1 MFRKVNGLE
10 HIKDGS
16 SWANIIILWK
26 QQFLLLLNINKN
38 GVEMDIIKDKS
49 NTTDDNLIIEGIQ
62 DFLKKKKKIFNGE
75 DEDSFKLSYSNHN
88 CCYNEYKNK
97 SYYVREISDL
107 IKNGNM
113 ASFKLEVSRIQLTA
127 VIQIIAEVIA
137 GRAFSCEF
145 NKYTIND
152 IRALQDALG
161 KLWTAGN
168 YNGSIQKVI
177 SFH

>member
-62 DFLKKKKKIFNGE
+62 DFLFLFEKIFNGE

-88 CCYNEYKNK
+88 CSYNKNK
-97 SYYVREISDL
+97 KGVKDYAIHGKY
-107 IKNGNM
+107 
-113 ASFKLEVSRIQLTA
+113 
-127 VIQIIAEVIA
+127 
-137 GRAFSCEF
+137 GR
-145 NKYTIND
+145 NKRCND
-152 IRALQDALG
+152 RGD
-161 KLWTAGN
+161 K
-168 YNGSIQKVI
+168 
-177 SFH
+177 